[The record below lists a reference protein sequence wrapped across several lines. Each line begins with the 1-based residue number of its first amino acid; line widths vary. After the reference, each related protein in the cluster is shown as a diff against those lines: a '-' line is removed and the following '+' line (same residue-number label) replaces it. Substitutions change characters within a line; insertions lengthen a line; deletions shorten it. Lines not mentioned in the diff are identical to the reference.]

1 MLWRDQRLATARLH
15 LRDGIQCSAI
25 SRRLWS
31 RAGYPTTFGVG
42 AETGAHGRMDP
53 VILAFPLQQGVVARS
68 ELAVAADAVGLV
80 AVAGGSGTHVPGQG
94 QGVAAGL
101 GVMAT
106 RGGESVGGV
115 KDGRE

>member
-42 AETGAHGRMDP
+42 AETGAHGRIER
-53 VILAFPLQQGVVARS
+53 VNLAFALQQGDVARG
-68 ELAVAADAVGLV
+68 ELAVAAEAVGF
-80 AVAGGSGTHVPGQG
+80 VAGAGVCVAQVRGHGE
-94 QGVAAGL
+94 GVAEG
-101 GVMAT
+101 
-106 RGGESVGGV
+106 RSGERTS
-115 KDGRE
+115 DIQPLRRI